1 MNKNCNFYALLF
13 FLAPIGFA
21 CAQDRTVGPE
31 IITPKSQNYTVETVI
46 DGMEIPWGMVFLPD
60 GSLLVTEKKGE
71 LIHLK
76 EGKKT
81 KVEGLPKVTV
91 QGQGGLMDII
101 LHPDYEKNGWLYLSY
116 ASSEGEGEGANTA
129 IARAKL
135 ENNRLT
141 GLQVLYKASPNS
153 TRGQHFG
160 SRMVFDDE
168 GYLYFSIGDRGDNE
182 NNPQDISRDGGKVY
196 RIHDDGTIPKDNPFV
211 NKSNAKT
218 AIFSYGHRNPQGM
231 ILHPD
236 SREVW
241 VHEHGP
247 RGGDEINIVKKA
259 ANYGWPVI
267 TYGINYNGTEITDQR
282 SKPGMEQPLYYW
294 LPSIAPSGFAVLSG
308 DVYPEWKGDLL
319 IGSLKFS
326 YLEKLTLKNNKVV
339 KREKLMDG
347 VGRVR
352 NVIIGP
358 DGLIY
363 AGLDGQGIVRLVP
376 KK

>member
-1 MNKNCNFYALLF
+1 VAVD
-13 FLAPIGFA
+13 
-21 CAQDRTVGPE
+21 QDRTVGPE
-31 IITPKSQNYTVETVI
+31 IITTKSQNYTVETVI
-46 DGMEIPWGMVFLPD
+46 DGMETPWGMVFLPD

-236 SREVW
+236 
-241 VHEHGP
+241 
-247 RGGDEINIVKKA
+247 
-259 ANYGWPVI
+259 
-267 TYGINYNGTEITDQR
+267 
-282 SKPGMEQPLYYW
+282 
-294 LPSIAPSGFAVLSG
+294 
-308 DVYPEWKGDLL
+308 
-319 IGSLKFS
+319 
-326 YLEKLTLKNNKVV
+326 
-339 KREKLMDG
+339 
-347 VGRVR
+347 
-352 NVIIGP
+352 
-358 DGLIY
+358 
-363 AGLDGQGIVRLVP
+363 
-376 KK
+376 

>member
-116 ASSEGEGEGANTA
+116 ASSEGEGQGANTA